1 MKETKK
7 SKKKKKE
14 KKEKK
19 KQENI
24 VSKNKYKFNFLTN
37 IITFRQKRKR
47 IPSPPSKY
55 KFR

>member
-19 KQENI
+19 KPENI